1 MTCLQKLECKLHRL
15 ECHALAKLDKE
26 RRKSVTPTIR
36 MMVKL
41 YLRRKLQNE
50 NVMGLFFYLFFYC
63 FICESYGVPCF
74 VGNYLK
80 FAYDFLQV
88 IPVTAM
94 DNYSLVEALVSRIF
108 FF

>member
-1 MTCLQKLECKLHRL
+1 MAYLQKLEWKLHRL
-15 ECHALAKLDKE
+15 ECQLLAKLDKE

-50 NVMGLFFYLFFYC
+50 NVGGLLVICLIFENNVLCFYGEL
-63 FICESYGVPCF
+63 
-74 VGNYLK
+74 LT
-80 FAYDFLQV
+80 FAYDYQV

-94 DNYSLVEALVSRIF
+94 DNYNLVDALVSRIHCIF
-108 FF
+108 

>member
-50 NVMGLFFYLFFYC
+50 NVMGLFFIYFF
-63 FICESYGVPCF
+63 IVSYVRVMVC
-74 VGNYLK
+74 
-80 FAYDFLQV
+80 
-88 IPVTAM
+88 
-94 DNYSLVEALVSRIF
+94 LVLWEII
-108 FF
+108 